1 MVFLRVNNEEAIKQ
15 TWSVVLT
22 ANQMTLFLP
31 VLGLW
36 LGGQKAQLRRGTE
49 TLAMVLGEG
58 GCEAWWTPSP
68 VSGLPGSELLQCVI

>member
-22 ANQMTLFLP
+22 ANDTLSSCSRAVAWRAEGP
-31 VLGLW
+31 A
-36 LGGQKAQLRRGTE
+36 KAGDRDFGDGPGRRSS
-49 TLAMVLGEG
+49 
-58 GCEAWWTPSP
+58 EAWWTPSP